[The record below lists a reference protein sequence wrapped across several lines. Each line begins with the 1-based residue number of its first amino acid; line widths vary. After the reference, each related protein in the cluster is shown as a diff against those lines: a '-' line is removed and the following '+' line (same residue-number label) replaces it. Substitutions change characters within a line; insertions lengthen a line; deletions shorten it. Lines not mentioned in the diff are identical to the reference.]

1 MTGGASE
8 HTGGAG
14 AGWDEGRRRR
24 SSREEF
30 LLPVKASALLHPN
43 FAWHRPPPASLHL
56 AGAPSRSP
64 PGRRRPSPT
73 PAPKHVRHS
82 PRSGGGVPGMLIPA
96 AVPRAIPARR
106 RARAVH
112 DARAFLPP
120 PGQRSWQAM
129 PPVTSSDARIYV
141 TATMAFAR
149 PYAMGLCMQCMH
161 LGAQ

>member
-14 AGWDEGRRRR
+14 WDGGRRRR

-43 FAWHRPPPASLHL
+43 FAWHRDPPPPRLPSSRRRSFPESP
-56 AGAPSRSP
+56 GAPPSLP
-64 PGRRRPSPT
+64 DACTEARPALAS
-73 PAPKHVRHS
+73 VR
-82 PRSGGGVPGMLIPA
+82 
-96 AVPRAIPARR
+96 RR
-106 RARAVH
+106 RARHAH
-112 DARAFLPP
+112 SGGRAPGHSRAASCPRRARRQGFPP
-120 PGQRSWQAM
+120 APGQRSWQAM